1 MHKTVTQSSI
11 VIINYYALSIIVCAT
26 FYATGSTGLF
36 TPASPQ
42 TCGTCDNTKT
52 LQCLRRP

>member
-52 LQCLRRP
+52 LQCL